1 MLTWSAFATANPDL
15 AGTGERLLYQFGV
28 GLAFLATVRKDGG
41 PRVHPVCPILAD
53 RHLYVFVPDTSP
65 KEGDLR
71 RDGRYA
77 LQSFP
82 EAKPD
87 SDEFYLAGKA
97 ELVTDP
103 AVRRAVEKATERE
116 VPESETLFHLL
127 VDRAMHT
134 RWLDW
139 NTPNMHP
146 VHAKW
151 RAAVT

>member
-1 MLTWSAFATANPDL
+1 MLSWSDFATANPAL
-15 AGTGERLLYQFGV
+15 AGTGEKLLYQFGV

-53 RHLYVFVPDTSP
+53 RRLYVFVPSSSP

-77 LQSFP
+77 LQTFP

-87 SDEFYLAGKA
+87 SDEFYLTGRA

-103 AVRRAVEKATERE
+103 IVRRRVEEAAQRQ
-116 VPESETLFHLL
+116 VPESESLFELRL
-127 VDRAMHT
+127 ERAMHT
-134 RWLDW
+134 HWLDW
-139 NTPNMHP
+139 NTPSMRP
-146 VHAKW
+146 VHVKW
-151 RAAVT
+151 RATAS